1 MSLSVL
7 KSASPRLPHDVSDN
21 TWMLHEAVVKISQW
35 EFLLSLYLLLFTT
48 NPDQLKRH
56 HFIGG
61 CQILLILLKQIGLC
75 NFDLFAKL
83 KIPKKGVEG
92 R

>member
-7 KSASPRLPHDVSDN
+7 KSASARLRHNMSDKVR
-21 TWMLHEAVVKISQW
+21 EAVVKISQW
-35 EFLLSLYLLLFTT
+35 EFPPSLYLLLFTT

-61 CQILLILLKQIGLC
+61 CQILLILLKQIDLC

-83 KIPKKGVEG
+83 KI
-92 R
+92 

>member
-7 KSASPRLPHDVSDN
+7 KSESPRLSHNMSDN
-21 TWMLHEAVVKISQW
+21 MWMLHEAVVKVSQQ
-35 EFLLSLYLLLFTT
+35 EFPPSLYLLLFTT

-75 NFDLFAKL
+75 NFYLFANL
-83 KIPKKGVEG
+83 KIQKREWK
-92 R
+92 